1 MTLEQ
6 AASCC
11 ITTWRSPPSHSS
23 FGHTDRYNSKQ
34 DWCKLTK
41 QSGSV
46 QQSRCNAVQC
56 DICWGGGG
64 HAIIKLHNHVN
75 SGCHIWGRF
84 KVSFGLLPDSAK
96 TCLQFKSAPVS
107 LLLMDGH
114 FGLDTE
120 DKCQCHATL
129 MYSSLEQSLSVSL
142 LVDARFRFRWNC
154 WTPC

>member
-11 ITTWRSPPSHSS
+11 ITTWRSPPHTHHLVTQIVTTPSRIDVSS
-23 FGHTDRYNSKQ
+23 PNRVEVY
-34 DWCKLTK
+34 
-41 QSGSV
+41 
-46 QQSRCNAVQC
+46 SRVAVMQFNVTFV
-56 DICWGGGG
+56 GGGG

-75 SGCHIWGRF
+75 SGWHIWGRF